1 MPDNENIGAMMPTGG
16 MDDDWLDNLTEDN
29 SIGSVDMNLNNQL
42 TYDEILSGYSS
53 GNIGGYLKD
62 KFSIPEGHEYLQYI
76 EKLDPTVIDDMI
88 KQYNLGQKGLYKDY
102 AKSIYNI
109 GEEVGTTH
117 RDLMQTYNKLV
128 GNTGFE
134 TSSRGETFR
143 ESGMGTLF
151 EILENKRFNA
161 FDTLGEDQD
170 KLTAAHDASVKA
182 EKKGQVSDW
191 YMQVADVDRKIQA
204 DKAAQ
209 GGGKK

>member
-16 MDDDWLDNLTEDN
+16 MEDDWLDSLTGDDN
-29 SIGSVDMNLNNQL
+29 TGSVDMNLNNQL
-42 TYDEILSGYSS
+42 TYDEILTGYSS

-88 KQYNLGQKGLYKDY
+88 KQYGLGKKGLHKDY
-102 AKSIYNI
+102 ASSIHAI
-109 GEEVGTTH
+109 GEEIGTTH
-117 RDLMQTYNKLV
+117 RNLMDTYNKIV

-134 TSSRGETFR
+134 TSSRGLSFK
-143 ESGMGTLF
+143 ESGEETLF
-151 EILENKRFNA
+151 EILQNKRFSK
-161 FDTLGEDQD
+161 FDDLTTAKD

-209 GGGKK
+209 SGGKK